1 MFRSLKTALRRS
13 FVPHQLLPTVA
24 EPEGATTQIGQK
36 TTGAPKALRA
46 KQ

>member
-1 MFRSLKTALRRS
+1 M
-13 FVPHQLLPTVA
+13 PTVA